1 VGSFLLVFVVA
12 AASTAVLMP
21 MVFGLARRVGALDS
35 TREPPVPR
43 GGGVAI
49 AAGGGLALLL
59 VGLLFTPTGNT
70 LLASSASVGPVLVGA
85 GLILALGVTDD
96 IRPLGAG
103 LKLGVQI
110 AVVALLWALGVRVEL
125 LSLPFG
131 SADLGPVA
139 GAAITALWFI
149 GITNAFNLLDGADGV
164 ATGSAFFASA
174 AVFMMSVT
182 LGHPGIGLVAA
193 ALAGALLGFLPFNF
207 PPARA
212 FLGDSG
218 SLLTGFLLAGL
229 AVEGSTKGPTLVAI
243 AVPLIAFG
251 LPVLDTTITLFRRVV
266 RGRPI
271 FQPDREHVHHG
282 LARAGLSPRQV
293 LGVLYAASAAFALAA
308 MMFINPGVRT
318 LAVGFVVV
326 GAGVAMIVRFLRLHE
341 LNELARVARRGL
353 LQPKTIALN
362 VQLRRAAERLG
373 SARTL
378 EDLMAGLAILLEH
391 SEFDD
396 VLLRVAPK
404 EDRRG
409 RARTWTLEN
418 GAFVESWPRRREDEW
433 EIVCPF
439 AGVGWNG
446 QLVLRRRLGRPSLML
461 DVNLLL
467 DLVQPALTQAAQGI
481 QAPVSPTP

>member
-1 VGSFLLVFVVA
+1 MGSYLLVFMVAAGLTALLMPRLFVVA
-12 AASTAVLMP
+12 RKL
-21 MVFGLARRVGALDS
+21 RALDR
-35 TREPPVPR
+35 TRDPPVPR
-43 GGGVAI
+43 IGGLAIAVGGGI
-49 AAGGGLALLL
+49 ALLL
-59 VGLLFTPTGNT
+59 VGLLFMPTGNT
-70 LLASSASVGPVLVGA
+70 LLASSASVGPVLAAA
-85 GLILALGVTDD
+85 GIILLLGMIDD
-96 IRPLGAG
+96 VRPLKAPV
-103 LKLGVQI
+103 KLAVQV
-110 AVVALLWALGVRVEL
+110 AVVALVWALGVRVEL

-139 GAAITALWFI
+139 GAAITALWLI

-164 ATGSAFFASA
+164 AAGSAFFASA
-174 AVFMMSVT
+174 AVFMMSVS
-182 LGHPGIGLVAA
+182 LGHPGTGLVAA

-251 LPVLDTTITLFRRVV
+251 VPVLDTTITLFRRLV
-266 RGRPI
+266 RGQSI
-271 FQPDREHVHHG
+271 FQADREHVHHG

-293 LGVLYAASAAFALAA
+293 LVVLYGASAAFALGA

-318 LAVGFVVV
+318 LAVGLVVV

-373 SARTL
+373 TARTVT
-378 EDLMAGLAILLEH
+378 DLMAGLAILLER

-396 VLLRVAPK
+396 VLLVIAPK
-404 EDRRG
+404 ADRRG
-409 RARTWTLEN
+409 QARVWHLEN

-467 DLVQPALTQAAQGI
+467 DLVQPALTQAARGI
-481 QAPVSPTP
+481 ETPVPPAA